1 MAFPDPGAEG
11 AELAT
16 AGSGAPVS
24 SLAPEFSEL
33 SDYLGGEYVT
43 YQGKFWQCPSGRD
56 AGPWDP
62 EDFVETTVGDDLT
75 LTYDAAA
82 QAAGTAARAQGLA
95 YERLYATDAVPQY
108 VVSATYQPGDMA
120 TYSNQPWV
128 CVSAGTTGAW
138 SQGRWARTTLY
149 DQVALKK
156 DLSAKADASELSS
169 LRRYGDLSYE
179 ADLPGGKWTIDGVE
193 VVGGC
198 RSQGPL
204 FIWGDS
210 SGYSVH
216 LNPTAGAV
224 ALFGPGAADIGNY
237 VDAGNK
243 NKNPLSGDVLLSGEV
258 DGHEMVHSPDEVR
271 DQIALKGE
279 LSAKQGAILD
289 RIQALE
295 ESLGQIGSKLDQI
308 LE

>member
-43 YQGKFWQCPSGRD
+43 HGGRFWQCPSGRE

-75 LTYDAAA
+75 LALDDAAA
-82 QAAGTAARAQGLA
+82 AASSAAQALGNA
-95 YERLYATDAVPQY
+95 YKRLYATDAVPQY

-149 DQVALKK
+149 DQVALKSE
-156 DLSAKADASELSS
+156 LSGKADASAVS
-169 LRRYGDLSYE
+169 RRLYALDAVPQYVTS
-179 ADLPGGKWTIDGVE
+179 GGKVY
-193 VVGGC
+193 
-198 RSQGPL
+198 QP
-204 FIWGDS
+204 GDMATLDDRPWVCLCS
-210 SGYSVH
+210 DVSGSWDPSKWAQTTLY
-216 LNPTAGAV
+216 GQ
-224 ALFGPGAADIGNY
+224 F
-237 VDAGNK
+237 
-243 NKNPLSGDVLLSGEV
+243 
-258 DGHEMVHSPDEVR
+258 
-271 DQIALKGE
+271 ALKGE